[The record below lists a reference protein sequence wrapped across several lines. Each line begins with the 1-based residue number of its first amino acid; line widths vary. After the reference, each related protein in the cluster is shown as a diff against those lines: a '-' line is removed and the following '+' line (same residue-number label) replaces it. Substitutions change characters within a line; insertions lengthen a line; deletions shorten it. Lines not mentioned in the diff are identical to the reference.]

1 MSFSNFYKY
10 GDRNYNQLIGL
21 IDSDAGYSLMES
33 GDTVYNNQSTGGN
46 AMTWIRNPLA
56 GSLYPGGTGADN
68 GTGTFTDASK
78 FTYVDSSDVDNQKN
92 WVQPKL
98 TEPNDPCTNPKY
110 KGTLV
115 LGETNQGDQVGDE
128 IASGARSVGVSWN
141 GIDQVENPTV
151 CQTIAVQCAGVAEV
165 EMSSTTYTQK
175 AFQGQSTQVGK
186 VGFIG
191 ESQLQANTDV
201 FAMIDTTSGPYAGSG
216 VGTSNRC
223 ILYQAL
229 SEWHANYKAANPS
242 YTGNLYIAIPGTGN
256 LKERWLG
263 QVYIINGMSAF
274 NQSQEIFA
282 SGGDENDV
290 TGVWIASTPAGGTT
304 VNLPDGTSVTY
315 NWTIGGKPTG
325 WPSGGADPAYVN
337 NEIFFI
343 SFCNEAATAYHS
355 GGVNFSGQPTTNWNF
370 DVTNFVATYSS
381 IQAANG
387 YFGGIVYPVTP
398 TSAGSSA
405 FTTGLALQLQAYS
418 SITNENPIDQTNFST
433 ALGPN
438 YSDDPAEFSTIF
450 SNPGTSNVNPYN
462 TNSASV
468 AAYNWY
474 GVFDK
479 QTLAT
484 GTNAGLLNVTA
495 AQFATD
501 INNILQPAPAG
512 PYVRGILG
520 LSVAQMPSP
529 NNNFCKTL
537 LTSSELKE
545 T

>member
-10 GDRNYNQLIGL
+10 GDRNYSQLIGL
-21 IDSDAGYSLMES
+21 IDSDAGYSLLES

-56 GSLYPGGTGADN
+56 SSLYPGGTGADN

-92 WVQPKL
+92 WIQPEL
-98 TEPNDPCTNPKY
+98 TEPSNPCTNPKY
-110 KGTLV
+110 KGNIV
-115 LGETNQGDQVGDE
+115 LGETNQGSQVGDE
-128 IASGARSVGVSWN
+128 IASGARSVGISWN
-141 GIDQVENPTV
+141 GIDQVENPTF

-165 EMSSTTYTQK
+165 EMSSTSYTQK
-175 AFQGQSTQVGK
+175 AFQGQSAQVGK

-201 FAMIDTTSGPYAGSG
+201 FAMVDTTSGPYSG
-216 VGTSNRC
+216 NTNVSTSNRC

-242 YTGNLYIAIPGTGN
+242 YTGNLYIGITTN
-256 LKERWLG
+256 LRERYLG
-263 QVYIINGMSAF
+263 QLYMLNGMSTAGQL
-274 NQSQEIFA
+274 NEI
-282 SGGDENDV
+282 ENSNGTEYDV
-290 TGVWIASTPAGGTT
+290 IDVWIASTPPDGVDVVLPDTTT
-304 VNLPDGTSVTY
+304 VNY
-315 NWTIGGKPTG
+315 NWTVGGKPPG
-325 WPSGGADPAYVN
+325 WPSNTADPAYVN
-337 NEIFFI
+337 NEVFII
-343 SFCNEAATAYHS
+343 SFCNEANLAYHLGPIGWS
-355 GGVNFSGQPTTNWNF
+355 TQPTPTWTADRNNF
-370 DVTNFVATYSS
+370 TTSYAN
-381 IQAANG
+381 IQAASG
-387 YFGGIVYPVTP
+387 YFGGIIYPATNP
-398 TSAGSSA
+398 SAA
-405 FTTGLALQLQAYS
+405 QDLNLQLQSYAV
-418 SITNENPIDQTNFST
+418 ITNEDPINETNFST

-438 YSDDPAEFSTIF
+438 YNASTFASIF
-450 SNPGTSNVNPYN
+450 ATPGTSNINPY
-462 TNSASV
+462 TAPSKSIS
-468 AAYNWY
+468 AYNWY
-474 GVFDK
+474 GIHNK
-479 QTLAT
+479 QIQTT
-484 GTNAGLLNVTA
+484 GANQGILNFTA

-501 INNILQPAPAG
+501 INNILQPAPSG